1 MQVEDIIDNERR
13 LASLYYKVFT
23 SPDGEDI
30 LADLMQQ
37 FYDRSSI
44 VPGDPHMTHAREGAR
59 EVVLYIKQ
67 MMEEAENE

>member
-1 MQVEDIIDNERR
+1 MQVEDLISREKQ
-13 LASLYYKVFT
+13 LVSKYYKLFT
-23 SPDGEDI
+23 SPDGEDV
-30 LADLMQQ
+30 LKDLMQQ

-44 VPGDPHMTHAREGAR
+44 VPGDPHMTHALEGAR